1 MRFSVRLYASELRS
15 LDDLLT
21 EQHAVVRMHLSALA
35 GETRSGRLQAFHR
48 TWHVVTT
55 PKHAGA
61 KVVGVNMTAMIVSTA
76 PTLSLL
82 EGE

>member
-1 MRFSVRLYASELRS
+1 MRFSGRLYASELRS

-21 EQHAVVRMHLSALA
+21 EQHAVVRMHLSALS

-55 PKHAGA
+55 PKYTGH
-61 KVVGVNMTAMIVSTA
+61 KVAGVNMAALVVSTA